1 MEKLS
6 RPFEVKEWDEQGTF
20 SGYASVFGNI
30 DSHGDI
36 VAKGAFADTLAEAKR
51 ENRPV
56 QMLWQ
61 HGVEGEM
68 PVGRWTSMHED
79 DNGLY
84 VEGKIATKTSRGADV
99 YELMKM
105 GALNGMSIGYRA
117 TSWVM
122 HGKHHPARRT
132 LKAVKLFEVS
142 IVSDPSNGL
151 ARVDAVK
158 SRDDESTRFSRALSE
173 LAAAVRAA

>member
-1 MEKLS
+1 METIA
-6 RPFEVKEWDEQGTF
+6 RPFECKEWDEKGNF
-20 SGYASVFGNI
+20 SGYASVAGNI

-36 VAKGAFADTLAEAKR
+36 VAKGAFADTLAEANR

-61 HGVEGEM
+61 HGVEGAM
-68 PVGRWTSMHED
+68 PLGVWQNLRED
-79 DNGLY
+79 DTGLY
-84 VEGKIATKTSRGADV
+84 VEGQLALGTQRGRDV

-105 GALNGMSIGYRA
+105 GAITGMSIGYRA

-122 HGKHHPARRT
+122 HGKHHRARRT

-142 IVSDPSNGL
+142 LVSDPSNGL
-151 ARVDAVK
+151 ARVQRVK
-158 SRDDESTRFSRALSE
+158 SHYDSTDRFSRALAE
-173 LAAAVRAA
+173 LAAAVRA

>member
-1 MEKLS
+1 MEKIARS
-6 RPFEVKEWDEQGTF
+6 FECKEWDDKGTF

-36 VAKGAFADTLAEAKR
+36 VAKGAFDDTLAEAKR
-51 ENRPV
+51 TNTLPAL
-56 QMLWQ
+56 LWQ
-61 HGVEGEM
+61 HGMEGAM

-79 DNGLY
+79 DSGLH
-84 VEGKIATKTSRGADV
+84 VEGKIATKTARGADV

-117 TSWVM
+117 TSWIM
-122 HGKHHPARRT
+122 HGKNHPARRT

-158 SRDDESTRFSRALSE
+158 SHDEGARLKRALAE
-173 LAAAVRAA
+173 LAAAVRA